1 MPDLSADRHAI
12 LERLKQADDAAERLL
27 RGKSREQANW
37 QPKQGT
43 SWSMW
48 QCFDHLARINRV
60 YCQALLAAV
69 ENPRETREQMIMPG
83 WFSRWFTRSMGL
95 PVRTRFKAPAGDSNA
110 SWRSRGS
117 LTRFLGISCARA
129 ARPGVLGSSQLQSG
143 ALQEPVR
150 AAASFYHRHRTA
162 GHQCA

>member
-12 LERLKQADDAAERLL
+12 LEQLKQADDAERLL

-60 YCQALLAAV
+60 YCQALRAAV
-69 ENPRETREQMIMPG
+69 ENPREKRESQMIMPG
-83 WFSRWFTRSMGL
+83 WFSRWFTRSMGP
-95 PVRTRFKAPAGDSNA
+95 PVRTRFTAPAKVIPTQAGDPEEA
-110 SWRSRGS
+110 
-117 LTRFLGISCARA
+117 LHVFLEFHAPVR
-129 ARPGVLGSSQLQSG
+129 RVLEFWDRVNFSS
-143 ALQEPVR
+143 LQEPVR